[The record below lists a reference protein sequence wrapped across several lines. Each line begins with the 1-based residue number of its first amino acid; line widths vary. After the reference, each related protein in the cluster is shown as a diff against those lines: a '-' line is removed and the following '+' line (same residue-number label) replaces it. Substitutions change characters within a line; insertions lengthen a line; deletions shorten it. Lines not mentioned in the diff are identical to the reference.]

1 MSITLEQVRSALSP
15 DEPNYSNLQSLGT
28 DALPFLEQLVQGTDA
43 MMASKAASA
52 AGAIGGE
59 NAVSVLENAAR
70 SPAASV
76 RVAAAAALGQL
87 PPRLGAQTLIRLLGD
102 SDRGVRRLALR
113 SAAGKS
119 DKALRSRIE
128 VVRTSDSD
136 AKLRSQANEILKS
149 SPTPQ

>member
-70 SPAASV
+70 SPAAS
-76 RVAAAAALGQL
+76 
-87 PPRLGAQTLIRLLGD
+87 
-102 SDRGVRRLALR
+102 DRGVRRLALR